1 MVHSLLK
8 RRAFQLVFLALTMV
22 GSQSASNV
30 FAQQY
35 PDGEQKLE
43 LRPAINIK
51 GGDVIADPEAPL
63 PLTPEQVAK
72 AQGENSQGDKLKAVI
87 EKSNLLGSAR
97 LLNAN
102 PMTRYRGPRL
112 AIVNLKL
119 TNRSNDPVVLLG
131 DAIKGKTST
140 GEIAAVSADRVI
152 KLDNSILS
160 PAGKAAVAA
169 VSAATLGLAGPI
181 FYEMLTPQENA
192 KRGLGTAIGRDAGRH
207 EIEAGR
213 FNRRVV
219 LPQDATEGWV
229 AFEVPDGASIDSIT
243 LPLLLPPFP
252 ANQGG
257 MVTIPVLSQ
266 LKLNQVLP
274 GQVQSGQIA
283 PSQIQPNKSKP
294 SQNKPS
300 QTK

>member
-1 MVHSLLK
+1 MY
-8 RRAFQLVFLALTMV
+8 
-22 GSQSASNV
+22 GIQSAEIV
-30 FAQQY
+30 LAQPY
-35 PDGEQKLE
+35 ADGEQKLE

-51 GGDVIADPEAPL
+51 GGDVIADPETSL
-63 PLTPEQVAK
+63 PLTPEQINKNQLGTNQA
-72 AQGENSQGDKLKAVI
+72 ANSQTEKLKAVI

-97 LLNAN
+97 LLDAN

-112 AIVNLKL
+112 AIINLKL
-119 TNRSNDPVVLLG
+119 TNKSNDPVVLLG
-131 DAIKGKTST
+131 DTIKGKTSA

-229 AFEVPDGASIDSIT
+229 AFELPDGASIESIT

-257 MVTIPVLSQ
+257 MVTIPVSGQ
-266 LKLNQVLP
+266 LKSN
-274 GQVQSGQIA
+274 
-283 PSQIQPNKSKP
+283 QIQ
-294 SQNKPS
+294 QS

>member
-1 MVHSLLK
+1 MVHFLLK
-8 RRAFQLVFLALTMV
+8 RRTFQLFFLALTMY
-22 GSQSASNV
+22 GSQSAAIV
-30 FAQQY
+30 LAQPY
-35 PDGEQKLE
+35 ADGEQKLE

-51 GGDVIADPEAPL
+51 GGDVIADPETSL
-63 PLTPEQVAK
+63 PLTPEQINKNQLDTNQA
-72 AQGENSQGDKLKAVI
+72 ANNQAANNQTGNSQTEKLKAVI

-97 LLNAN
+97 LLDAN

-112 AIVNLKL
+112 AIINLKL
-119 TNRSNDPVVLLG
+119 TNKSNDPVVLLG
-131 DAIKGKTST
+131 DTIKGKTSA
-140 GEIAAVSADRVI
+140 GEIAAVTADRVI

-229 AFEVPDGASIDSIT
+229 AFELPDGASIESIT

-257 MVTIPVLSQ
+257 MVTIPVSGQ
-266 LKLNQVLP
+266 LKSN
-274 GQVQSGQIA
+274 
-283 PSQIQPNKSKP
+283 QIQH
-294 SQNKPS
+294 S

>member
-1 MVHSLLK
+1 MVQFLLK
-8 RRAFQLVFLALTMV
+8 RRTIRLVFLALTMY
-22 GSQSASNV
+22 GIQSAEIV
-30 FAQQY
+30 LAQPY
-35 PDGEQKLE
+35 ADGEQKLE

-51 GGDVIADPEAPL
+51 GGDVIADPETSL
-63 PLTPEQVAK
+63 PLTPEQINKNQLGTNQA
-72 AQGENSQGDKLKAVI
+72 ANSQTEKLKAVI

-97 LLNAN
+97 LLDAN

-112 AIVNLKL
+112 AIINLKL
-119 TNRSNDPVVLLG
+119 TNKSNDPVVLLG
-131 DAIKGKTST
+131 DTIKGKTSA

-229 AFEVPDGASIDSIT
+229 AFELPDGASIESIT

-257 MVTIPVLSQ
+257 MVTIPVSGQ
-266 LKLNQVLP
+266 LKSN
-274 GQVQSGQIA
+274 
-283 PSQIQPNKSKP
+283 QIQ
-294 SQNKPS
+294 QS

>member
-1 MVHSLLK
+1 MVQFLLK
-8 RRAFQLVFLALTMV
+8 RRTFQLFFLALTMY
-22 GSQSASNV
+22 GSQSAAIV
-30 FAQQY
+30 LAQPY
-35 PDGEQKLE
+35 ADGEQKLE
-43 LRPAINIK
+43 LRPAINIQ
-51 GGDVIADPEAPL
+51 GGDVIADPETSL
-63 PLTPEQVAK
+63 PLTPEQINKNQLDTNQA
-72 AQGENSQGDKLKAVI
+72 ANNQTANSQTEKLKAVI

-97 LLNAN
+97 LLDAN

-112 AIVNLKL
+112 AIINLKL
-119 TNRSNDPVVLLG
+119 TNKSNDPVVLLG
-131 DAIKGKTST
+131 DTIKGKTSA

-229 AFEVPDGASIDSIT
+229 AFELPDGASIESIT

-257 MVTIPVLSQ
+257 MVTIPVSGQ
-266 LKLNQVLP
+266 LKSN
-274 GQVQSGQIA
+274 
-283 PSQIQPNKSKP
+283 QIQR
-294 SQNKPS
+294 S